1 VQQPSSLIFLAI
13 VVIWAAYLLQHWIRR
28 REALATARSVDQFSD
43 AMRVLERREHRV
55 DGLAEQ
61 ASDSPHASRTSAPQV
76 SMSGPRPSLRA
87 GTVMTGEN
95 QQPPTHPSAGET
107 EEAPASVAQKL
118 AAAGNSSAEA
128 MQRFGDFAAH
138 AGSPKMRAI
147 ALVASLSLL
156 TITVVCAPFG
166 ALPWWSPILMLG
178 ISGGVFWWC
187 RVSTVA
193 ATAHRPAAE
202 PARRPEARAP
212 KSRTQLPARKPATA
226 PAAVPL
232 VKATMPEPT
241 VQHAPVAASDQVFDV
256 TASDRPATQQPVAPP
271 HAPVTQL
278 HVEQQVVSQESSGEW
293 QPVAVPRP
301 TYTMKERAPE
311 RPQQAPAA
319 TSNTGSYDDVPNE
332 DLPFDGLALD
342 QDLDDLP
349 SVFRA
354 G

>member
-1 VQQPSSLIFLAI
+1 
-13 VVIWAAYLLQHWIRR
+13 
-28 REALATARSVDQFSD
+28 
-43 AMRVLERREHRV
+43 
-55 DGLAEQ
+55 
-61 ASDSPHASRTSAPQV
+61 
-76 SMSGPRPSLRA
+76 
-87 GTVMTGEN
+87 MTGEN

-241 VQHAPVAASDQVFDV
+241 VQHAPVTASDQVFDV
-256 TASDRPATQQPVAPP
+256 TASDRAATQQPVAPP

-278 HVEQQVVSQESSGEW
+278 HAEQQVVSQESSGEW

-301 TYTMKERAPE
+301 TYTLKERAPE